1 MGGKDSQ
8 NGGGVMENSFKT
20 TQLLDGGGYESGFD
34 LTIPSFYSC
43 SIDDPASGHV
53 IITGG
58 VINDQGAH
66 TEQSTQSC
74 TGIREHKDHEPRGG
88 GNEQE
93 GVVMSHGSRSTEQ
106 P

>member
-58 VINDQGAH
+58 VINDQGEARWGA
-66 TEQSTQSC
+66 EIYSE
-74 TGIREHKDHEPRGG
+74 TGLWGNVANMNHPRM
-88 GNEQE
+88 N
-93 GVVMSHGSRSTEQ
+93 HGCAGYYNDKNDLVS
-106 P
+106 